1 MLQRNGTP
9 PIGLYW
15 RSSVWF
21 TTIVVGVG
29 IATDLLI
36 YTIVIPVLPFQLQ
49 ELGYSGV
56 SGLVGWL
63 LFAYSGGLVLFTVP
77 IAMVSERYGARRWP
91 LLIGQLILVG
101 SQIMMMEAPNYW
113 VMCLAR
119 VIQGI
124 ASSIVYVLGLA
135 LLCDCTPPSVVGRQL
150 GFAMMGLSAGSI
162 LGPPVGG
169 ALYQRFG
176 FRGPFVFGMGCCVVD
191 LIGRVVIIER
201 KEALRWGVDPAAE
214 VLSELGNVEAG
225 RDEDKVP
232 PPRSSGSEVAAH
244 AASTASLGQ
253 PRRFTAMQVL
263 GKLGHSPR
271 AIVAVAVT
279 FLWGISYSAQ
289 ESAMPLHLE
298 DVWGLNSSQVGLI
311 YLAGVIPTL
320 ISSPIAGWFTD
331 RNGAEWAVSFML
343 LLEFPWWAV
352 LTIESHLAIF
362 IVAFCFESFFI
373 SGVTAPLTAELA
385 TVSRDLEG
393 VGYAHVYGAFNLA
406 YGTGSALM
414 YDHVRKGWLGVCMLA
429 LGISVISL
437 MVTSCFTGERPL
449 GVRLVRALRARRQE
463 KEPEANEMA
472 AA

>member
-1 MLQRNGTP
+1 MLQSNSSP
-9 PIGLYW
+9 PIGLHW

-63 LFAYSGGLVLFTVP
+63 LFAYSGGLVLSTVP

-101 SQIMMMEAPNYW
+101 SQIMMMEAPTYW

-119 VIQGI
+119 LIQGI

-135 LLCDCTPPSVVGRQL
+135 LLCDCTPSSVVGRQL

-162 LGPPVGG
+162 LGPPIGG

-191 LIGRVVIIER
+191 LIGRIAIIER

-214 VLSELGNVEAG
+214 VLNESTSE
-225 RDEDKVP
+225 R
-232 PPRSSGSEVAAH
+232 PRSPAPDVAAH
-244 AASTASLGQ
+244 AASTALHGK
-253 PRRFTAMQVL
+253 PRRFTAMQVIS
-263 GKLGHSPR
+263 KLGHSPR
-271 AIVAVAVT
+271 ATVAVAVT
-279 FLWGISYSAQ
+279 FLWGCAFLAQ
-289 ESAMPLHLE
+289 ESAMSLHLE
-298 DVWGLNSSQVGLI
+298 DVWGLNSSKVGLI
-311 YLAGVIPTL
+311 YFAGVVPTL

-362 IVAFCFESFFI
+362 IIAFCFESFFI
-373 SGVTAPLTAELA
+373 SGVTAPLTTELA
-385 TVSRDLEG
+385 TVSRDIEG
-393 VGYAHVYGAFNLA
+393 IGYAHVYGAFNLA
-406 YGTGSALM
+406 MLISSQM
-414 YDHVRKGWLGVCMLA
+414 YDHLRKGWLGVCMLA
-429 LGISVISL
+429 LGISVTSL
-437 MVTSCFTGERPL
+437 MVTFCFTGETALR
-449 GVRLVRALRARRQE
+449 VRFARALKARRQD
-463 KEPEANEMA
+463 KKPEVNEMTSA
-472 AA
+472 